1 MSTNG
6 QVTTASIFPFL
17 QYRDGAAAV
26 DWLEQAFGFERSL
39 VLLGENGAVDHAELT
54 LGTGTIM
61 IGSLEDP
68 SLGLKSPRDLESVG
82 QGIYVAI
89 DDVDA
94 HCARAKAAGAEI
106 VRRPA
111 DTSYGAREYMARDP
125 EGHLWSF
132 GTYVP
137 EPPA

>member
-1 MSTNG
+1 VSRNG
-6 QVTTASIFPFL
+6 QVTMPSIFPFL
-17 QYRDGAAAV
+17 QYREGAAAV

-39 VLLGENGAVDHAELT
+39 VHQGENGAVEHAELT
-54 LGTGTIM
+54 LGAGTIM
-61 IGSLEDP
+61 VGSLEDP
-68 SLGLKSPRDLESVG
+68 SLGLKSPRDLEAVD

-94 HCARAKAAGAEI
+94 HCARARAAGAEI
-106 VRRPA
+106 VREPN

>member
-1 MSTNG
+1 MSTNA
-6 QVTTASIFPFL
+6 QTTTPNVFPFL
-17 QYRDGAAAV
+17 QYRDGTAAL
-26 DWLEQAFGFERSL
+26 DWLEQAFGFSRSL
-39 VLLGENGAVDHAELT
+39 VHVGDDGAIEHAELS

-61 IGSLEDP
+61 VGSLEDP
-68 SLGLKSPRDLESVG
+68 SLGLKSPRDLEPVA

-94 HCARAKAAGAEI
+94 HCARAEAAGAEI

-111 DTSYGAREYMARDP
+111 DQSYGAREYMARDP